1 MVLLLTEKKKR
12 KKYKRK
18 TRFAGWGFQVFVVGW
33 ETEAEMNFIF
43 GYFNMIELPFVNF
56 RLQPEAWKRYQ
67 GWKVNLGAIYFRRI
81 KAFSAPKGKRTISLL
96 KLQPF
101 SFFKMGLTSQGRD
114 SGDTIRHR
122 LSTGQALNVVLYMY
136 YLILFSSPQPC
147 KERVISPFYKSQRSW
162 LDSTRSYSS
171 YTAELEV
178 KWDSQ
183 MQSCLRC
190 SHGARSTGLA
200 QWFTSRPRSEQF
212 FKPLVF
218 KHRPILRPGMGL
230 PIFQLLISPKCLEN
244 SSVTGIWPW

>member
-1 MVLLLTEKKKR
+1 MS
-12 KKYKRK
+12 KY
-18 TRFAGWGFQVFVVGW
+18 
-33 ETEAEMNFIF
+33 IF

-56 RLQPEAWKRYQ
+56 PPQPEAWKRYQ
-67 GWKVNLGAIYFRRI
+67 GWNVNLGAIYFRRI
-81 KAFSAPKGKRTISLL
+81 KPFSAPKGKRIFSLL

-147 KERVISPFYKSQRSW
+147 KNRVISPFYKSQRSW

-183 MQSCLRC
+183 MQSCL
-190 SHGARSTGLA
+190 
-200 QWFTSRPRSEQF
+200 
-212 FKPLVF
+212 
-218 KHRPILRPGMGL
+218 
-230 PIFQLLISPKCLEN
+230 LLQSWC
-244 SSVTGIWPW
+244 